1 MCLQNW
7 TQGLNI
13 NLAYPN
19 SVTRV
24 IKRFYRITIFTLN
37 TMHNS
42 SMHNSSF
49 TVYFKQK
56 PEDLIYGSIT

>member
-1 MCLQNW
+1 MCLKNW

-19 SVTRV
+19 SVARV

-37 TMHNS
+37 TMHNL
-42 SMHNSSF
+42 SF

-56 PEDLIYGSIT
+56 PEDLIYGSII